1 MIYKETKSL
10 FLKKYQYK
18 VVLVCPAASG
28 FRGGYFETALKE
40 LKNYKLGDKIFGW
53 QNRIQNQFDLE
64 NSIDVCTDLKN
75 LQSIE
80 VRVESPW
87 ISIYTNN
94 VKDVNILAKKYA
106 NIIKYISKPAKPD
119 TLEDDTIVMPKMD
132 YDFKVTLAASKTEH
146 SAFVQWAET
155 NAKLKVTKSCKRDLL
170 RPRSWGGTHFYVTG
184 NNNLLMAKMHL
195 GGCIAKIQRIIKE

>member
-1 MIYKETKSL
+1 M
-10 FLKKYQYK
+10 
-18 VVLVCPAASG
+18 LVCPAASG
-28 FRGGYFETALKE
+28 FRGRDFETALKE
-40 LKNYKLGDKIFGW
+40 LKSYNIGDKIFGW
-53 QNRIQNQFDLE
+53 QNRIQSPFDLE
-64 NSIDVCTDLKN
+64 TSIDVCTDLKN
-75 LQSIE
+75 LQDIE

-87 ISIYTNN
+87 VSIYTNN
-94 VKDVNILAKKYA
+94 LKDVNILAKKYA

-119 TLEDDTIVMPKMD
+119 SLEDDTVVMPKMNF
-132 YDFKVTLAASKTEH
+132 DFKVTLAATKTEH
-146 SAFVQWAET
+146 SAFIQWAES